1 MEPRFLRCQQARI
14 SRRRQLFL
22 SELPCRKIMSSASR
36 SNESGSAQNTINKR
50 LRKHTRSHSGEKLID
65 NEQYYHGLLPRADVR
80 MLLKE
85 NGDFVVRI
93 TEPKLGEQ
101 RSYVLSVLTD
111 KLLDENSSI
120 KHLVI
125 HTASGKFWIENKFS
139 FESPQALIT
148 YYLTSQAQNDP
159 TSIVHLVRPISRQSW
174 ELEHDWITIKQK
186 LGQGAFGEV
195 SMGIYKRKGMMKGI
209 QVAVKQAKLEKM
221 GKEQIKE
228 FMCEARHLKT
238 MSHPNIVKFYG
249 VAVLQEPLY
258 MVMELASNGALD
270 SYLKK
275 NTNLSIETRN
285 EMILQAAWGLE
296 YLHSRPVLHRD
307 IAARNCLYGDGKVK
321 ISDFGLTRAGSFYQM
336 DMTKKVP
343 IRWLALETLL
353 NGSYTLKSDIWAY
366 GIMCWEIYYSCAS
379 DPYPGMTA
387 VEVHQKVREGYRM
400 QIPENAHP
408 EIQKIIQ
415 SCWLENQADRPSMAD
430 IAVQLQ
436 RVTLIARP
444 NFEQQGKEILNNLR
458 VPRGRNMSNEA
469 PKTAT

>member
-1 MEPRFLRCQQARI
+1 
-14 SRRRQLFL
+14 
-22 SELPCRKIMSSASR
+22 MSSGSR

-50 LRKHTRSHSGEKLID
+50 LRKHTRSHSNEKVI
-65 NEQYYHGLLPRADVR
+65 EHEPYYHGLLPRADVR
-80 MLLKE
+80 LLLRD

-101 RSYVLSVLTD
+101 RSYVLSVLFD
-111 KLLDENSSI
+111 RLLDENTSV
-120 KHLVI
+120 KHHVI
-125 HTASGKFWIENKFS
+125 HTASGKYWIENKFS
-139 FESPQALIT
+139 FESPSALIS
-148 YYLTSQAQNDP
+148 YYLSPAAQSDS
-159 TSIVHLVRPISRQSW
+159 TLAVRLGKPVNRQLW
-174 ELEHDWITIKQK
+174 ELEHEWITIKQK

-275 NTNLSIETRN
+275 NPTLPIETRN

-321 ISDFGLTRAGSFYQM
+321 ISDFGLTRSGTFYQM
-336 DMTKKVP
+336 DMSKKVP
-343 IRWLALETLL
+343 IRWLALETLIS
-353 NGSYTLKSDIWAY
+353 GSYTPKSDVWAY
-366 GIMCWEIYYSCAS
+366 GIMSWEIYHSCAS
-379 DPYPGMTA
+379 DPYPGMTP

-400 QIPENAHP
+400 MIPDNVHP

-415 SCWLENQADRPSMAD
+415 SCWLETQNDRPSMAD
-430 IAVQLQ
+430 IAAELQ
-436 RVTLIARP
+436 RVTQIKRP
-444 NFEQQGKEILNNLR
+444 VLDQQGKEIMNNLR
-458 VPRGRNMSNEA
+458 APRGRLSGEP